1 VAGDTD
7 QLRRDGIT
15 GQTAAVELAEREPD
29 GSCSSRHFR
38 GLDATV
44 PLAALVVE
52 LPAAKI
58 YLDVG

>member
-7 QLRRDGIT
+7 HPRRDGIQ
-15 GQTAAVELAEREPD
+15 GQSAAVELAETEPD
-29 GSCSSRHFR
+29 GNWRSRHFR

-58 YLDVG
+58 YLGVG